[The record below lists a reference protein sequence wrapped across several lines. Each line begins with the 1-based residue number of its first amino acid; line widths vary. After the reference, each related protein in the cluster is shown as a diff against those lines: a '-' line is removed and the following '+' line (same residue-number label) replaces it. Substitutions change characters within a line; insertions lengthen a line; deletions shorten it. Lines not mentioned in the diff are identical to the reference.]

1 MPIINSRLSEQ
12 VVCYHAELINIY
24 NASIGA
30 HTKIGDFTEIG
41 GSDIG
46 DNCVISAYVFIP
58 PGCRVGNDVFIGPK
72 TALLNDLQPS
82 IKGADFIPNG
92 VTIEDG
98 AILGA
103 CCTILPGVT
112 IGKNARVA
120 AGALVTRDVPENT
133 TVLGFPARPRD
144 DVWVPPKVVP
154 VPYPAS
160 KEEARPERKPSER
173 PLDTMWDPNKDVYGP
188 GSRTYVQASSKSSIE
203 PKVEVADDDNL
214 SEMTLADCLRNNT
227 EEENSILDKI
237 IKRELTVQELIDGV
251 GNIRKSAVMPEGWE
265 ATLNEMEDT
274 TDRIID
280 KLKDKK

>member
-154 VPYPAS
+154 VPYPVS
-160 KEEARPERKPSER
+160 RKE
-173 PLDTMWDPNKDVYGP
+173 VYGH
-188 GSRTYVQASSKSSIE
+188 GSKVYRQASSESSIE
-203 PKVEVADDDNL
+203 PKMEVADDINFSKVPFKD
-214 SEMTLADCLRNNT
+214 
-227 EEENSILDKI
+227 
-237 IKRELTVQELIDGV
+237 LTVQELIDGG
-251 GNIRKSAVMPEGWE
+251 GNIRRSAAMPEGWE